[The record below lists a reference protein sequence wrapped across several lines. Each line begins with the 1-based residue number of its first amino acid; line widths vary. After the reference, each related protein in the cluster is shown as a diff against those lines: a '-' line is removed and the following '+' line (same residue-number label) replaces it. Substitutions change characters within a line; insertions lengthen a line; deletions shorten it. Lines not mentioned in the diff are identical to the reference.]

1 MPMTIMSKPVAPS
14 SNPGFVYLHVHS
26 AYSLLKGSIK
36 IARLGELA
44 KADRQPALALTD
56 TDNMFG
62 ALEFSDKMAG
72 YGIQPIVGCELAVDF
87 GDQDPNARNAMAS
100 APSRIVLL
108 AARERGYRSLMHL
121 NSRAFLETPVHQTP
135 HIKFEWLEGQ
145 SEDLIALTG
154 GPDGPVSL
162 ALSADQSALATARCE
177 RLAALFGDRLYVE
190 LQRHGIEK
198 ERRIE
203 AGLIDLAYAKG
214 LPLVATNEPYFATS
228 EDYEA
233 HDALLCIAGGR
244 LIAETEREQLT
255 PDHRFKTRAEM
266 ALLFADI
273 PEALSSTIE
282 IAERCAFRP
291 KTRKPILPRFTVGAG
306 TNATDAAHEEAGELR
321 RQAEDGLSNRL
332 AVHGLSQGSSEE
344 DYRARLSFELDV
356 ITRMNYA
363 GYFLI
368 VADFIQWAK
377 AEGIPVGP
385 GRGSGAGSLVAYSLT
400 ITDLDPI
407 RFGLLFERFL
417 NPDRVSMPDFDIDF
431 CQDGRDR
438 VIRYVQERYGR
449 DQVAQIITFGTLQAR
464 GVLRDVGRV
473 LQMPY
478 GQVDKLT
485 KLVPQNP
492 AAPVTLAAAIA
503 GEPKLQAFRDE
514 DPVVARAFDIAQ
526 RLEGLTRHASTHAAG
541 IVIGDRPLS
550 ELVPLYRDPK
560 SDMPVTQF
568 NMKWVEPAGLV
579 KFDFLGLKTLT
590 VLDVAVKLLRRRGVE
605 LDLATLPLDDAASYQ
620 MLARGDVVGVFQV
633 ESQGMRRALVD
644 MRPDRFEDII
654 ALVALYRPGPMANI
668 PTYCARKHGDEEPEY
683 LHPILEPILK
693 ETFGVIIYQEQVM
706 QIAQVMAGYSL
717 GDADL
722 LRRAMGKKI
731 RAEMEKQRAVFVA
744 GAVKNNVPKGQADT
758 IFELLAKFAD
768 YGFNK
773 SHAAA
778 YALVSYHT
786 AYMKAHY
793 PVEFLAASMTLELNN
808 TDKLSEFRA
817 EAVRLG
823 IKVEAP
829 NINRSGT
836 VFEVGD
842 GTIYYALAALKG
854 VGQQAVEL
862 IIDTRRGGQFTSL
875 ADFASRANP
884 RAINKRI
891 VESLA
896 AAGAFDSL
904 EPNRARVFAGAD
916 AILAACQRSHEAAT
930 SGQNDMF
937 GGAAD
942 APTIMLP
949 QVEPWL
955 PAERLRR
962 EYDAI
967 GFFLSGHPLDDYAT
981 VLKRLRV
988 QSWAEFSRAVKTG
1001 ATAGKVAATVVS
1013 RMERRTKTGNK
1024 MGIIGLSDPTGHFEA
1039 VLFSEGLA
1047 QYRDILEPGAAVLL
1061 QLGAE
1066 LQGEDVRAR
1075 VLHAEALDTA
1085 AAKTQKGLRIF
1096 LRDTKPLESIARRL
1110 SPPAGQ
1116 SGSGDI
1122 ALVLRLDM
1130 QTEIEFK
1137 LEGRFQVSPQIAGAI
1152 KADKQRSFSMCEMC
1166 RKDSYSFAPT
1176 RRNLIL
1182 GAAAT
1187 SLFWASAADAKE
1199 AK

>member
-1 MPMTIMSKPVAPS
+1 MSSA
-14 SNPGFVYLHVHS
+14 GFVHLHVHS

-36 IARLGELA
+36 IAKLGELA

-56 TDNMFG
+56 TDNLFG

-72 YGIQPIVGCELAVDF
+72 YGVQPIIGCELSVDF
-87 GDQDPNARNAMAS
+87 GDQDPNARNALA
-100 APSRIVLL
+100 AGPTRIVLL
-108 AARERGYRSLMHL
+108 ASRERGYRSLMRL
-121 NSRAFLETPVHQTP
+121 NSRAFLETPVHQSP
-135 HIKFEWLEGQ
+135 HIKFDWLQ
-145 SEDLIALTG
+145 DDACDLIALTG
-154 GPDGPVSL
+154 GPDGPVSAALL
-162 ALSADQSALATARCE
+162 ADHPGLAAARCD
-177 RLAALFGDRLYVE
+177 RLASLFGDRLYVE

-198 ERRIE
+198 ERRVE
-203 AGLIDLAYAKG
+203 AGLIDLAYTKG

-228 EDYEA
+228 DDYEA
-233 HDALLCIAGGR
+233 HDALLCIAGGH
-244 LIAETEREQLT
+244 LVAETDRAQLT
-255 PDHRFKTRAEM
+255 ADHRFKTRAEM
-266 ALLFADI
+266 AVLFADV
-273 PEALSSTIE
+273 PEALASTIE

-291 KTRKPILPRFTVGAG
+291 TTRKPILPRFSVGAG
-306 TNATDAAHEEAGELR
+306 AADSDEAAELR
-321 RQAEDGLSNRL
+321 RQAEEGLSHRL
-332 AVHGLSQGSSEE
+332 RVHGLSQGTTEE
-344 DYRARLSFELDV
+344 DYRARLAFEIDV

-368 VADFIQWAK
+368 VADFIKWAK
-377 AEGIPVGP
+377 AQGIPVGP
-385 GRGSGAGSLVAYSLT
+385 GRGSGAGSLVAYALT

-417 NPDRVSMPDFDIDF
+417 NPERVSMPDFDIDF
-431 CQDGRDR
+431 CQDRRGE
-438 VIRYVQERYGR
+438 VIDYVQQRYGR

-478 GQVDKLT
+478 SQVDKLT

-503 GEPKLQAFRDE
+503 SEPKLQAFRDE

-590 VLDVAVKLLRRRGVE
+590 VLDAALKLLKRRGVDV
-605 LDLATLPLDDAASYQ
+605 DLSTLPLEDTESYQ

-683 LHPILEPILK
+683 LHPMLEPILK

-717 GDADL
+717 GEADL

-731 RAEMEKQRAVFVA
+731 RSEMEKQREGFVA
-744 GAVKNNVPKGQADT
+744 GSVKNGVPKGQAEI

-793 PVEFLAASMTLELNN
+793 PVEFLAASMTLDLNN
-808 TDKLSEFRA
+808 TDKLSEFRS
-817 EAVRLG
+817 EAQRLG

-829 NINRSGT
+829 SINRSGAS
-836 VFEVGD
+836 FEVAD

-854 VGQQAVEL
+854 VGPQAVEL
-862 IIDTRRGGQFTSL
+862 IVEERKKALFTSL
-875 ADFASRANP
+875 ADFAARVNP
-884 RAINKRI
+884 RAINKRVI
-891 VESLA
+891 ESLA
-896 AAGAFDSL
+896 AAGAFDTL
-904 EPNRARVFAGAD
+904 DANRARVFAGAE
-916 AILAACQRSHEAAT
+916 AILAACQRSHEAA
-930 SGQNDMF
+930 SIGQNDMF
-937 GGAAD
+937 GNAAD
-942 APTIMLP
+942 APTLMLP

-955 PAERLRR
+955 PAERLKR

-981 VLKRLRV
+981 ILKRLRV

-1024 MGIIGLSDPTGHFEA
+1024 MGIMGLSDPTGHFEA

-1047 QYRDILEPGAAVLL
+1047 QYREVLEPGAAVLL

-1066 LQGEDVRAR
+1066 LQGEDIRAR
-1075 VLHAEALDTA
+1075 VLHAEPLDDA

-1096 LRDTKPLESIARRL
+1096 VRDTRPLDSIARRL
-1110 SPPAGQ
+1110 NMPEAVLQGAAARAPQAKPMAAAPG
-1116 SGSGDI
+1116 GADGDVS
-1122 ALVLRLDM
+1122 LVIMLDLE
-1130 QTEIEFK
+1130 TEVEMK
-1137 LEGRFQVSPQIAGAI
+1137 LPGRFKVSPQIAGAL
-1152 KADKQRSFSMCEMC
+1152 KAVSGVVDVQ
-1166 RKDSYSFAPT
+1166 T
-1176 RRNLIL
+1176 L
-1182 GAAAT
+1182 
-1187 SLFWASAADAKE
+1187 
-1199 AK
+1199 

>member
-1 MPMTIMSKPVAPS
+1 MSNA
-14 SNPGFVYLHVHS
+14 GFIHLHTHS

-36 IARLGELA
+36 VQKLAELA
-44 KADRQPALALTD
+44 KADHQPALALTD

-62 ALEFSDKMAG
+62 ALEFSDKLAG
-72 YGIQPIVGCELAVDF
+72 YGIQPIVGCEIAVDF
-87 GDQDPNARNAMAS
+87 GDQDPSARNSLNAVPARM
-100 APSRIVLL
+100 VFL
-108 AARERGYRSLMHL
+108 AARERGYRSLMKL
-121 NSRAFLETPVHQTP
+121 NSRAFLETPIHQTP
-135 HIKFEWLEGQ
+135 HIKFDWLLEEA
-145 SEDLIALTG
+145 EDLIALTG
-154 GPDGPVSL
+154 GPEGPIAL
-162 ALSADQSALATARCE
+162 AINADQAALAATRCD
-177 RLAALFGDRLYVE
+177 RLGHLFGDRLYIE
-190 LQRHGIEK
+190 LQRHGVEK
-198 ERRIE
+198 ERRAE

-214 LPLVATNEPYFATS
+214 FPLVATNEPYFAAA
-228 EDYEA
+228 DDHEA
-233 HDALLCIAGGR
+233 HDALLCIAGGKM
-244 LIAETEREQLT
+244 IADTEREQLT
-255 PDHRFKTRAEM
+255 PEHRFKTRSEM
-266 ALLFADI
+266 AVLFADL
-273 PEALSSTIE
+273 PEALASTVE
-282 IAERCAFRP
+282 IAERCSFRP
-291 KTRKPILPRFTVGAG
+291 RTRKPILPRFTVGASS
-306 TNATDAAHEEAGELR
+306 NAADAESEEAEELK
-321 RQAEDGLSNRL
+321 RQAQEGLTQRL
-332 AVHGLSQGSSEE
+332 KVHGVSLGMTEE
-344 DYRARLSFELDV
+344 DYRARLDFELNV
-356 ITRMNYA
+356 INRMNYA

-368 VADFIQWAK
+368 VADFIKWAK
-377 AEGIPVGP
+377 QQGIPVGP
-385 GRGSGAGSLVAYSLT
+385 GRGSGAGSLVAYVLT

-417 NPDRVSMPDFDIDF
+417 NPERVSMPDFDIDF
-431 CQDGRDR
+431 CQERRGE
-438 VIRYVQERYGR
+438 VITYVQQRYGR

-492 AAPVTLAAAIA
+492 AAPVTLAEAIES
-503 GEPKLQAFRDE
+503 EPKLKEFRDE
-514 DPVVARAFDIAQ
+514 DPVVARAFNIAL

-550 ELVPLYRDPK
+550 QLVPMYRDPK

-590 VLDVAVKLLRRRGVE
+590 VLDVAVKLLKQRNIHV
-605 LDLATLPLDDAASYQ
+605 DLTTLPLDDAKSYE
-620 MLARGDVVGVFQV
+620 MLARGDVVGVFQL

-668 PTYCARKHGDEEPEY
+668 PTYCARKHGDEESEY
-683 LHPILEPILK
+683 LHPMLEPILK
-693 ETFGVIIYQEQVM
+693 ETYGVIIYQEQVM

-731 RAEMEKQRAVFVA
+731 RAEMEKQRAIFVA
-744 GAVKNNVPKGQADT
+744 GSVKNGVGKEQADT
-758 IFELLAKFAD
+758 IFDLLAKFAD

-793 PVEFLAASMTLELNN
+793 PVEFIAASMTLEMSN

-817 EAVRLG
+817 EAQRQG

-829 NINRSGT
+829 NINRSAAT
-836 VFEVGD
+836 FEVAEN
-842 GTIYYALAALKG
+842 TIFYALAGLKG
-854 VGQQAVEL
+854 VGSAAVDLLVAERQNGL
-862 IIDTRRGGQFTSL
+862 FTSL

-884 RAINKRI
+884 RAINKRVI
-891 VESLA
+891 ECLS
-896 AAGAFDSL
+896 AAGAFDTLDS
-904 EPNRARVFAGAD
+904 NRARVFGGAE
-916 AILAACQRSHEAAT
+916 AILAACQRAHEAST
-930 SGQNDMF
+930 VGQNDMF

-949 QVEPWL
+949 QIDNWL
-955 PAERLRR
+955 PAEKLRR

-967 GFFLSGHPLDDYAT
+967 GFFLSGHPLDDYAV

-988 QSWAEFSRAVKTG
+988 QSWAEFCRAVKSG
-1001 ATAGKVAATVVS
+1001 ATAGRVAATVVT

-1024 MGIIGLSDPTGHFEA
+1024 MGIMGLSDPTGHFEA

-1047 QYRDILEPGAAVLL
+1047 QYREVLEPGAAVLL

-1075 VLHAEALDTA
+1075 VLHAEPLDAA

-1096 LRDTKPLESIARRL
+1096 LRDTKPLDSIVKRL
-1110 SPPAGQ
+1110 QGPDAPTANTGRGAPPPKPTAP
-1116 SGSGDI
+1116 SGGVGEGDVSVVMM
-1122 ALVLRLDM
+1122 LNLE
-1130 QTEIEFK
+1130 TEVEMK
-1137 LEGRFQVSPQIAGAI
+1137 LPGRFRISPQIAGAI
-1152 KADKQRSFSMCEMC
+1152 KAVTGVVQVEM
-1166 RKDSYSFAPT
+1166 
-1176 RRNLIL
+1176 L
-1182 GAAAT
+1182 
-1187 SLFWASAADAKE
+1187 
-1199 AK
+1199 

>member
-1 MPMTIMSKPVAPS
+1 MASV
-14 SNPGFVYLHVHS
+14 GFVHLHVHS

-36 IARLGELA
+36 VAKLAELA

-72 YGIQPIVGCELAVDF
+72 SGIQPIVGCELAIDF
-87 GDQDPNARNAMAS
+87 GDQDPNARNAIP
-100 APSRIVLL
+100 PSRVVLL
-108 AARERGYRSLMHL
+108 GAQERGYRSLMRL
-121 NSRAFLETPVHQTP
+121 NSRAFLESPDNHAP
-135 HIKFEWLEGQ
+135 RIMFDWLKDETEG
-145 SEDLIALTG
+145 LIALTG
-154 GPDGPVSL
+154 GPDGPISL
-162 ALSADQSALATARCE
+162 ALQAGHADLASVRCE
-177 RLAALFGDRLYVE
+177 RLASLFGDRLYIE
-190 LQRHGIEK
+190 LQRHGRDK
-198 ERRIE
+198 ERRVE
-203 AGLIDLAYAKG
+203 AGLIDIAYEKG
-214 LPLVATNEPYFATS
+214 LPLVATNEPYFAST

-244 LIAETEREQLT
+244 LIAESDREQLT

-266 ALLFADI
+266 ALLFADL
-273 PEALSSTIE
+273 PEALASTVE
-282 IAERCAFRP
+282 IAERCSFRP
-291 KTRKPILPRFTVGAG
+291 MTRKPILPLFTVGA
-306 TNATDAAHEEAGELR
+306 ASSSDAAADEAAELK
-321 RQAEDGLSNRL
+321 RQAEEGLANRL
-332 AVHGLSQGSSEE
+332 RVHGLSHGMTEE
-344 DYRARLSFELDV
+344 DYSKRLAFELDV
-356 ITRMNYA
+356 IMRMKYA

-368 VADFIQWAK
+368 VSDFIKWAK
-377 AEGIPVGP
+377 AQGIPVGP
-385 GRGSGAGSLVAYSLT
+385 GRGSGAGSLVAWALT

-417 NPDRVSMPDFDIDF
+417 NPERVSMPDFDIDF
-431 CQDGRDR
+431 CQDRRGE
-438 VIRYVQERYGR
+438 VISYVQSRYGR

-492 AAPVTLAAAIA
+492 AAPVTLAAAIE

-590 VLDVAVKLLRRRGVE
+590 VLDVAVKLLKPRGINI
-605 LDLATLPLDDAASYQ
+605 DLATLPIDDAPSYQ
-620 MLARGDVVGVFQV
+620 MLARGDTVGVFQV

-668 PTYCARKHGDEEPEY
+668 PTYCARKHGEEESEY

-706 QIAQVMAGYSL
+706 QIAQQMAGYTL
-717 GDADL
+717 GQADL

-731 RAEMEKQRAVFVA
+731 RAEMEKQREIFVA
-744 GAVKNNVPKGQADT
+744 GAMKSSVPKAQAET

-793 PVEFLAASMTLELNN
+793 PVEFLAASMTLDINN
-808 TDKLSEFRA
+808 TDKLSEFRS
-817 EAVRLG
+817 EAQRLG
-823 IKVEAP
+823 IKVEP
-829 NINRSGT
+829 PSINRSGVT
-836 VFEVGD
+836 FEVSES
-842 GTIYYALAALKG
+842 TIHYALAALKG
-854 VGQQAVEL
+854 VGPQAVEQ
-862 IIDTRRGGQFTSL
+862 IVEERKRNGVFRSL
-875 ADFASRANP
+875 ADFASRVNP
-884 RAINKRI
+884 RAINKRVI
-891 VESLA
+891 ESLA
-896 AAGAFDSL
+896 AAGAFDTL

-916 AILAACQRSHEAAT
+916 VILAACQRAHEAA
-930 SGQNDMF
+930 SIGQSDMF

-949 QVEPWL
+949 QIDPWL

-988 QSWAEFSRAVKTG
+988 QSWAEFSRAVKSG

-1024 MGIIGLSDPTGHFEA
+1024 MGILGLSDPTGHFEA

-1066 LQGEDVRAR
+1066 LQGDDVRAR
-1075 VLHAEALDTA
+1075 VLQAEPLDDA

-1110 SPPAGQ
+1110 ATPENDAAPNGTASKIGSPGIAPR
-1116 SGSGDI
+1116 SNGDGEVS
-1122 ALVLRLDM
+1122 LVMMLDLE
-1130 QTEIEFK
+1130 TEVELK
-1137 LEGRFQVSPQIAGAI
+1137 LPGRFKVSPQIAGAI
-1152 KADKQRSFSMCEMC
+1152 KAVAGVVDVQQ
-1166 RKDSYSFAPT
+1166 
-1176 RRNLIL
+1176 L
-1182 GAAAT
+1182 
-1187 SLFWASAADAKE
+1187 
-1199 AK
+1199 

>member
-1 MPMTIMSKPVAPS
+1 MSSA
-14 SNPGFVYLHVHS
+14 GFVHLHVHS

-36 IARLGELA
+36 TAKLGELA

-72 YGIQPIVGCELAVDF
+72 YGIQPIIGCELAVDF
-87 GDQDPNARNAMAS
+87 ADLDPNARNAQAT
-100 APSRIVLL
+100 APARIVLL
-108 AARERGYRSLMHL
+108 AARERGYRSLMRL
-121 NSRAFLETPVHQTP
+121 NSRAFLETPVHQAP
-135 HIKFEWLEGQ
+135 HIKLEWLKEDA
-145 SEDLIALTG
+145 EDLIALTG
-154 GPDGPVSL
+154 GPDGPISL
-162 ALSADQSALATARCE
+162 AIEANHLALAVSRCDS
-177 RLAALFGDRLYVE
+177 LAALFGDRLYVE
-190 LQRHGIEK
+190 LQRHGIER
-198 ERRIE
+198 ERQVE
-203 AGLIDLAYAKG
+203 AHLIDMAYSKG

-228 EDYEA
+228 DDYEA

-255 PDHRFKTRAEM
+255 ADHRFKSRAEM
-266 ALLFADI
+266 AVLFADI
-273 PEALSSTIE
+273 PEALASTVE
-282 IAERCAFRP
+282 IAERCSFRP
-291 KTRKPILPRFTVGAG
+291 VTRKPILPRFTVGAG
-306 TNATDAAHEEAGELR
+306 ADAVSEEAAELR
-321 RQAEDGLSNRL
+321 RQAEEGLSNRL
-332 AVHGLSQGSSEE
+332 RVHGLSQGTTEE
-344 DYRARLSFELDV
+344 DYHKRLAFEIDV

-368 VADFIQWAK
+368 VSDFIKWSK
-377 AEGIPVGP
+377 AQGIPVGP
-385 GRGSGAGSLVAYSLT
+385 GRGSGAGSLVAYALT

-417 NPDRVSMPDFDIDF
+417 NPERVSMPDFDIDF
-431 CQDGRDR
+431 CQDRRGE
-438 VIRYVQERYGR
+438 VIDYVQKRYGR

-503 GEPKLQAFRDE
+503 SEPKLQAFRDE

-590 VLDVAVKLLRRRGVE
+590 VLDVAVKLLKQRGVE
-605 LDLATLPLDDAASYQ
+605 VDLATLPLDDAPSYQ

-683 LHPILEPILK
+683 LHPLLEPILK

-717 GDADL
+717 GEADL

-731 RAEMEKQRAVFVA
+731 RSEMEKQRERFVA
-744 GAVKNNVPKGQADT
+744 GSVKSGVPKGQADT

-778 YALVSYHT
+778 YALVSYQT
-786 AYMKAHY
+786 AFMKAHY
-793 PVEFLAASMTLELNN
+793 PVEFLAASMTLDLNN
-808 TDKLSEFRA
+808 TDKLSEFRS
-817 EAVRLG
+817 EAQRLG

-829 NINRSGT
+829 SINRSGAS
-836 VFEVGD
+836 FEVAD
-842 GTIYYALAALKG
+842 STIYYALAALKG
-854 VGQQAVEL
+854 VGPQAVEL
-862 IIDTRRGGQFTSL
+862 IVEARRSGLFTSL
-875 ADFASRANP
+875 ADFASRASP
-884 RAINKRI
+884 RAINKRVI
-891 VESLA
+891 ESLA
-896 AAGAFDSL
+896 AAGAFDTLDS
-904 EPNRARVFAGAD
+904 NRARVFAGAES
-916 AILAACQRSHEAAT
+916 ILAACQRRHEAA
-930 SGQNDMF
+930 SIGQNDMF
-937 GGAAD
+937 GNAAD

-949 QVEPWL
+949 QIEPWL

-967 GFFLSGHPLDDYAT
+967 GFFLSGHPLDDYAI

-1024 MGIIGLSDPTGHFEA
+1024 MGIMGLSDPTGHFEA

-1047 QYRDILEPGAAVLL
+1047 QYRDVLEPGAAVLL

-1075 VLHAEALDTA
+1075 VLHAEPLDDA

-1096 LRDTKPLESIARRL
+1096 LRDTKPLESIAKRL
-1110 SPPAGQ
+1110 QMPEAAAPSVAPKPAG
-1116 SGSGDI
+1116 GDGDVS
-1122 ALVLRLDM
+1122 LVLMLDLE
-1130 QTEIEFK
+1130 TEVEMK
-1137 LEGRFQVSPQIAGAI
+1137 LPGRFKVSPQIAGAI
-1152 KADKQRSFSMCEMC
+1152 KAVSGVVDVQ
-1166 RKDSYSFAPT
+1166 T
-1176 RRNLIL
+1176 L
-1182 GAAAT
+1182 
-1187 SLFWASAADAKE
+1187 
-1199 AK
+1199 

>member
-1 MPMTIMSKPVAPS
+1 MAATPNA
-14 SNPGFVYLHVHS
+14 GFVHLHVHS

-36 IARLGELA
+36 IQKLAELA

-62 ALEFSDKMAG
+62 ALEFSDKLAG
-72 YGIQPIVGCELAVDF
+72 YGIQPIIGCELAVDF
-87 GDQDPNARNAMAS
+87 GDQDPNARNALS
-100 APSRIVLL
+100 ATPARIVLL
-108 AARERGYRSLMHL
+108 AARERGYRSLMKL
-121 NSRAFLETPVHQTP
+121 NSRAFQETPVHQTP
-135 HIKFEWLEGQ
+135 HIKFDWLKGET
-145 SEDLIALTG
+145 EDVIALTG
-154 GPDGPVSL
+154 GPDGPIAI
-162 ALSADQSALATARCE
+162 ALNADHTALAASRCD
-177 RLAALFGDRLYVE
+177 RLAQLFGDRLYVE

-198 ERRIE
+198 ERRVE
-203 AGLIDLAYAKG
+203 AALIDFAYTKG
-214 LPLVATNEPYFATS
+214 FPLVATNEPYFAAAD
-228 EDYEA
+228 DYEA

-255 PDHRFKTRAEM
+255 PDHRFKSRAEM
-266 ALLFADI
+266 AVLFADI
-273 PEALSSTIE
+273 PEALASTVE

-291 KTRKPILPRFTVGAG
+291 LTRKPILPRFTVGEGA
-306 TNATDAAHEEAGELR
+306 ADALGEEAAELR
-321 RQAEDGLSNRL
+321 RQAEAGLANRIK
-332 AVHGLSQGSSEE
+332 VHGLSIGTTEE
-344 DYRARLSFELDV
+344 DYRARLAFELDV
-356 ITRMNYA
+356 INRMNYP

-368 VADFIQWAK
+368 VSDFIKWAK
-377 AEGIPVGP
+377 AHGIPVGP
-385 GRGSGAGSLVAYSLT
+385 GRGSGAGSLVAYALT

-417 NPDRVSMPDFDIDF
+417 NPERVSMPDFDIDF
-431 CQDGRDR
+431 CQDRRGE
-438 VIRYVQERYGR
+438 VIDYVQERYGR
-449 DQVAQIITFGTLQAR
+449 DRVAQIITFGTLQAR

-492 AAPVTLAAAIA
+492 AAPVTLAAAIE

-526 RLEGLTRHASTHAAG
+526 KLEGLTRHASTHAAG

-590 VLDVAVKLLRRRGVE
+590 VLDRAVKLLKQRGID
-605 LDLATLPLDDAASYQ
+605 LDLTTLPLDDALSYQ

-633 ESQGMRRALVD
+633 ESQGMRRALID

-683 LHPILEPILK
+683 LHPMLEPILK

-731 RAEMEKQRAVFVA
+731 RAEMEKQRAIFVA
-744 GAVKNNVPKGQADT
+744 GAVKNGVGKDQADT

-793 PVEFLAASMTLELNN
+793 PVEFVAASMTLDMSN

-817 EAVRLG
+817 EAQRLK
-823 IKVEAP
+823 IKVDP
-829 NINRSGT
+829 PSVNRSGPT
-836 VFEVGD
+836 FEVSEN
-842 GTIYYALAALKG
+842 TIHYALAGLKG
-854 VGQQAVEL
+854 VGGQAVEL
-862 IIDTRRGGQFTSL
+862 IVDARKDGAFTSL
-875 ADFASRANP
+875 ADFAARVNP
-884 RAINKRI
+884 RAINKRVI
-891 VESLA
+891 ESLA
-896 AAGAFDSL
+896 AAGSFDALDS
-904 EPNRARVFAGAD
+904 NRARVFAGAE

-930 SGQNDMF
+930 VGQNDMF

-967 GFFLSGHPLDDYAT
+967 GFFLSGHPLDDYA
-981 VLKRLRV
+981 VALKRLRV

-1047 QYRDILEPGAAVLL
+1047 QYRDVLEPGTAVLM

-1075 VLHAEALDTA
+1075 VLHAEPLDNA

-1096 LRDTKPLESIARRL
+1096 LRDTRPLESIAKRL
-1110 SPPAGQ
+1110 QIPEAAASSAAGATPTMKSPPTAGAAD
-1116 SGSGDI
+1116 GDVS
-1122 ALVLRLDM
+1122 LVLMLDLE
-1130 QTEIEFK
+1130 TEVEMK
-1137 LEGRFQVSPQIAGAI
+1137 LPGRFRVSPQIAGAI
-1152 KADKQRSFSMCEMC
+1152 KAVSGVVDVQ
-1166 RKDSYSFAPT
+1166 T
-1176 RRNLIL
+1176 L
-1182 GAAAT
+1182 
-1187 SLFWASAADAKE
+1187 
-1199 AK
+1199 

>member
-1 MPMTIMSKPVAPS
+1 MSKTVSPKSAAS
-14 SNPGFVYLHVHS
+14 DPGFVHLHVHS
-26 AYSLLKGSIK
+26 AYSLLQGSMTIGK
-36 IARLGELA
+36 LLDLA
-44 KADRQPALALTD
+44 KADHQPALALTD
-56 TDNMFG
+56 NDNMFG
-62 ALEFSDKMAG
+62 ALEFSDKLAG
-72 YGIQPIVGCELAVDF
+72 YGIQPITGCAVTTDF
-87 GDQDPNARNAMAS
+87 GDQDPASRNALHPA
-100 APSRIVLL
+100 RLVLL
-108 AARERGYRSLMHL
+108 ATNEDGYRSLMKL
-121 NSRAFLETPVHQTP
+121 NSRAFQDTPVNQTP
-135 HIKFEWLEGQ
+135 HIKIEWLEG
-145 SEDLIALTG
+145 ETAGLIALTG
-154 GPDGPVSL
+154 GPEGPIGQ
-162 ALSADQSALATARCE
+162 AINADHTALAQARCDI
-177 RLAALFGDRLYVE
+177 LAKLFGDRLYIE
-190 LQRHGIEK
+190 LQRHGLES
-198 ERRIE
+198 ERRCE
-203 AGLIDLAYAKG
+203 AALIDMAYAMG
-214 LPLVATNEPYFATS
+214 LPLVATNQPYFATAD
-228 EDYEA
+228 DYEA

-244 LIAETEREQLT
+244 LVSETDRNQLT

-266 ALLFADI
+266 AVLFADL
-273 PEALSSTIE
+273 PEALASTVE
-282 IAERCAFRP
+282 IARRCSFRP
-291 KTRKPILPRFTVGAG
+291 KTRKPILPRFTVVGSA
-306 TNATDAAHEEAGELR
+306 NAADAESDEAVELR
-321 RQAEDGLSNRL
+321 RQAEEGLAWRL
-332 AVHGLSQGSSEE
+332 KAYGLAPGVTEE
-344 DYRARLSFELDV
+344 DYRARLAFEIDV
-356 ITRMNYA
+356 ITRMNYS

-368 VADFIQWAK
+368 VSDFIKHAK
-377 AEGIPVGP
+377 SEGIPVGP
-385 GRGSGAGSLVAYSLT
+385 GRGSGAGSLVAYALT

-417 NPDRVSMPDFDIDF
+417 NPERVSMPDFDIDF
-431 CQDGRDR
+431 CQDRRGE

-449 DQVAQIITFGTLQAR
+449 DQVGQIITFGTLQAR

-478 GQVDKLT
+478 GQVDRLT

-492 AAPVTLAAAIA
+492 AAPVTLSAAIA
-503 GEPKLQAFRDE
+503 SEPKLQAFRDE

-550 ELVPLYRDPK
+550 ELVPMYRDPK

-590 VLDVAVKLLRRRGVE
+590 VLDVAVKLLKQRGVDV
-605 LDLATLPLDDAASYQ
+605 DLAHLPLDDKQSYE
-620 MLARGDVVGVFQV
+620 MLARGEVVGVFQV

-654 ALVALYRPGPMANI
+654 ALVALYRPGQMANI

-683 LHPILEPILK
+683 LHPMLEPILK

-731 RAEMEKQRAVFVA
+731 RAEMDKQRAGFVA
-744 GAVKNNVPKGQADT
+744 GSVKNGVPKGQAET

-778 YALVSYHT
+778 YALVSYQT

-793 PVEFLAASMTLELNN
+793 PVEFIAASMTLDMNN

-817 EAVRLG
+817 EAQRLG

-829 NINRSGT
+829 SVNRSGAT
-836 VFEVGD
+836 FEVND
-842 GTIYYALAALKG
+842 KTIYYALAALKG
-854 VGQQAVEL
+854 VGAQAVEM
-862 IIDTRRGGQFTSL
+862 IVEARGNSAFTSL
-875 ADFASRANP
+875 ADFASRVNP
-884 RAINKRI
+884 RAINKRV

-896 AAGAFDSL
+896 AAGAFDTIDA
-904 EPNRARVFAGAD
+904 NRARVFAGAD
-916 AILAACQRSHEAAT
+916 AIVAACQRSHEAT
-930 SGQNDMF
+930 TIGQNDMF
-937 GGAAD
+937 GGMAD
-942 APTIMLP
+942 APSIVLP
-949 QVEPWL
+949 NLESWL
-955 PAERLRR
+955 PADRLRR

-981 VLKRLRV
+981 ALKRLRV
-988 QSWAEFSRAVKTG
+988 QSWSEFSRAVKTG
-1001 ATAGKVAATVVS
+1001 ATAGRVAATVVS

-1047 QYRDILEPGAAVLL
+1047 QYRDVLEPGSAVLM

-1075 VLHAEALDTA
+1075 ILHAEPLDDA

-1096 LRDTKPLESIARRL
+1096 VRDDKPLESIAKRL
-1110 SPPAGQ
+1110 EGHQAATGGGNKLQPARASSVPPAGD
-1116 SGSGDI
+1116 GEVTLI
-1122 ALVLRLDM
+1122 MMLDL
-1130 QTEIEFK
+1130 QTEVEMK
-1137 LEGRFQVSPQIAGAI
+1137 LPGRFKVSPQIAGAL
-1152 KADKQRSFSMCEMC
+1152 KAVSGVVDVQ
-1166 RKDSYSFAPT
+1166 T
-1176 RRNLIL
+1176 I
-1182 GAAAT
+1182 
-1187 SLFWASAADAKE
+1187 
-1199 AK
+1199 